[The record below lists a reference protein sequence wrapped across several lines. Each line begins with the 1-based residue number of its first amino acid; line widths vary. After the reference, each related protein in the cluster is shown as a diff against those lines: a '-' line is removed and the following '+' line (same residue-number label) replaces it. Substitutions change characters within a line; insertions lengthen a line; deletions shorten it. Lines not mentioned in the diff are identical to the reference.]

1 MGSTRRKFTDE
12 YKANAVDLVLSSDRS
27 IASVARSIG
36 VHEYT
41 LGKWVK
47 KVREEN
53 EGDGEKPLNESERQE
68 LERLRKESAQ
78 AKMEI
83 EFAKKVAAW
92 FANDQQ

>member
-12 YKANAVDLVLSSDRS
+12 YKANAVDLVLSSDRF

-47 KVREEN
+47 KAREED
-53 EGDGEKPLNESERQE
+53 EGSSEKPLNESERQE

>member
-1 MGSTRRKFTDE
+1 MGSTRRKFTPD
-12 YKANAVDLVLSSDRS
+12 YRSNAVDLVLSSDRS
-27 IASVARSIG
+27 IADVARSIG

-47 KVREEN
+47 KAREN
-53 EGDGEKPLNESERQE
+53 NADGPDKPLTETERQE
-68 LERLRKESAQ
+68 LDRLRKESAQ

-92 FANDQQ
+92 FAKDQQ